1 MSAETEL
8 RLVIRDDGYGNYRLV
23 VMMGDHVEHTTVE
36 AHSAKHV
43 AYQLSI
49 LLSYLVKLEYI
60 R

>member
-1 MSAETEL
+1 MNTDHEL

-23 VMMGDHVEHTTVE
+23 VMVGDHEEHTTVE
-36 AHSAKHV
+36 AYSAKLV

-49 LLSYLVKLEYI
+49 LLSYLVKLEHI